1 MKKEFTFTITDI
13 EVPRTPGS
21 SYIITATCVESE
33 VVVSVAIPA
42 KFMVDNEYIKDALT
56 KAHEPRLHIN
66 PEYMIKIGDI
76 I

>member
-13 EVPRTPGS
+13 EVPRIPGS

-33 VVVSVAIPA
+33 VVVYVAIQA

-66 PEYMIKIGDI
+66 PEYMIKIGDTI
-76 I
+76 